1 MSDMTKI
8 DDQGLA
14 PRRVLELLDS
24 NNESLP
30 VEVVLELEVEGNLYA
45 LFTPA
50 QPLVNILCEDMVDE
64 EAPLEELEPEAF
76 KGDVKHHIQSALR
89 ELEVS
94 VEVRADEFILMGEL
108 KEEVYEQSEVIELE
122 GDAEGENKEYLV
134 IMEVEDAMKRYL
146 ISLAMEP
153 EIYAGEILAD
163 NQARLLND
171 DELQRYQSHFEAALF
186 EEVGDDE
193 GEEG

>member
-1 MSDMTKI
+1 MTDNKQPM
-8 DDQGLA
+8 DEDLE
-14 PRRVLELLDS
+14 PRRVLNLIDD
-24 NNESLP
+24 NNETLP
-30 VEVVLELEVEGNLYA
+30 VEVVLEIEIEGNLYA

-50 QPLVNILCEDMVDE
+50 QPLVEILCEDMVDE
-64 EAPLEELEPEAF
+64 EAALEELEPSEF
-76 KGDVKHHIQSALR
+76 KGDLKHHIASALR
-89 ELEVS
+89 ELNVS
-94 VEVRADEFILMGEL
+94 VEVRANEFILIGDL
-108 KEEVYEQSEVIELE
+108 PEEVYEGGEMIELE
-122 GDAEGENKEYLV
+122 GESDSKEYLV